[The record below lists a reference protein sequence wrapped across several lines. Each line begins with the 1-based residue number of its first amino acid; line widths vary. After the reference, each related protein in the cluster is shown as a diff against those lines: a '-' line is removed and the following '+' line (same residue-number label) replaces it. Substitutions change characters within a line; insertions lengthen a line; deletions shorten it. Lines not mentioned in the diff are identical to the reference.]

1 MRKHRSDVQLLVS
14 LCAPLILLPLQAAPR
29 MEWLSANGG
38 GGVEYRWS
46 VGFLHIC
53 HTEFRDPVITGT
65 SRIAEISGF
74 IDYDRTTLNGIER
87 NAIQHFD
94 NLRIYGSAIPVG
106 PDVGCEQINDV
117 TISEVKRFPP
127 PL

>member
-1 MRKHRSDVQLLVS
+1 MRKHRSNIRLLVS

-29 MEWLSANGG
+29 MDWLSPNGG

-46 VGFLHIC
+46 IGFWHVC
-53 HTEFRDPVITGT
+53 HTEFRDPAIAGT
-65 SRIAEISGF
+65 SWIAEISGV
-74 IDYDRTTLNGIER
+74 INNDRTTLNGIER
-87 NAIQHFD
+87 RAIQDF
-94 NLRIYGSAIPVG
+94 NLRIYGSGTSVG

-117 TISEVKRFPP
+117 TIRETKRFSP

>member
-1 MRKHRSDVQLLVS
+1 VRKHRSDIRLLVS

-38 GGVEYRWS
+38 DGVEYRWS
-46 VGFLHIC
+46 VGFWHIC
-53 HTEFRDPVITGT
+53 HSEFRDPAIAGT
-65 SRIAEISGF
+65 SKVAEISGV

-87 NAIQHFD
+87 NTIQDFH
-94 NLRIYGSAIPVG
+94 LRIYGSETSVG

-117 TISEVKRFPP
+117 TVLQTKRFSP

>member
-1 MRKHRSDVQLLVS
+1 MRKHRSDIRLLVS
-14 LCAPLILLPLQAAPR
+14 LCAPLILLPLQAAPT

-38 GGVEYRWS
+38 GGVEYRWNIGLWH
-46 VGFLHIC
+46 VC
-53 HTEFRDPVITGT
+53 HTEFRDPAIAGS
-65 SRIAEISGF
+65 SRIAEVSGV

-87 NAIQHFD
+87 NTIQNF
-94 NLRIYGSAIPVG
+94 NLRIYGSGTSAG

-117 TISEVKRFPP
+117 AIREMKRLSP

>member
-1 MRKHRSDVQLLVS
+1 MRKHRSDIRLLVS
-14 LCAPLILLPLQAAPR
+14 LCAPLILLPLQAAPS

-46 VGFLHIC
+46 IGFWHVC
-53 HTEFRDPVITGT
+53 HTEFRDPAIAGT
-65 SRIAEISGF
+65 SRIAEVSGV
-74 IDYDRTTLNGIER
+74 INYDRTTLNGIER
-87 NAIQHFD
+87 NTIQDF
-94 NLRIYGSAIPVG
+94 NLRIYGSGTSVG

-117 TISEVKRFPP
+117 TIRETKRFSP